1 MSGLK
6 SIVQKRG
13 DLFLNL
19 DLLLV
24 LDLLMNGGE
33 GTSDQASSLLTNRQ
47 QWFS

>member
-1 MSGLK
+1 MAKKKEEITSGLK

-33 GTSDQASSLLTNRQ
+33 GTSD
-47 QWFS
+47 

>member
-1 MSGLK
+1 MAKKKKEEIMSGLK

-33 GTSDQASSLLTNRQ
+33 GTSD
-47 QWFS
+47 

>member
-1 MSGLK
+1 MAKKKEEIMSGLK

-33 GTSDQASSLLTNRQ
+33 GTSD
-47 QWFS
+47 

>member
-6 SIVQKRG
+6 SIG

-33 GTSDQASSLLTNRQ
+33 GMSD
-47 QWFS
+47 